1 MEPLHILDQGQ
12 WFGYSCEARA
22 AWIFATRLLAVS
34 VCVYGFVLMR
44 RFKLWGEIRF
54 RGLGAPP
61 MIDRRFL
68 PYATWAVATSV
79 VCYSMYEATAFSR
92 EVLYVKGSTLTE
104 KGCRGFRP
112 YEEEFDLIGMTVE
125 FQNFHQKGR
134 DGSKMIVNTPGH
146 RSISIDLDSK
156 FYPNLVEFAPVV
168 MSEYAQRLRK
178 DGEPVP
184 PELRTLD

>member
-1 MEPLHILDQGQ
+1 MEPLHILDQGE

-22 AWIFATRLLAVS
+22 VWIFATRLLAVS
-34 VCVYGFVLMR
+34 AAVYGFVLMR

-54 RGLGAPP
+54 RGLGAPT
-61 MIDRRFL
+61 MSDRRFL
-68 PYATWAVATSV
+68 RYATWAVALSIV
-79 VCYSMYEATAFSR
+79 GYSIYEATAFSR
-92 EVLYVKGSTLTE
+92 ELLYVKGSTLTE
-104 KGCRGFRP
+104 TGCRGFQP
-112 YEEEFDLIGMTVE
+112 YEEEFDLLGMTVA

-134 DGSKMIVNTPGH
+134 DESKMIISTPGH
-146 RSISIDLDSK
+146 RSIAINLDSK